1 VSRGSFSAWLVAG
14 VVMFEVLGLVP
25 ALPQD
30 LNGRRLFEATCTPC
44 HNFDEDAAPDIY
56 GQTLNLYGVIG
67 RKAASTAN
75 FEYSDAMKATNRT
88 WDAQSVAS
96 FITAPRKFVPGT
108 RMELPGVPDA
118 DVRRAIIEFLSTAK

>member
-1 VSRGSFSAWLVAG
+1 MSRPSFSASLAAVAII
-14 VVMFEVLGLVP
+14 FAISGLAP

-44 HNFDEDAAPDIY
+44 HNFDEDASPDIY

-67 RKAASTAN
+67 RKAASIPN

-96 FITAPRKFVPGT
+96 FIAAPRKFVPGT
-108 RMELPGVPDA
+108 RMELPGVPDPE
-118 DVRRAIIEFLSTAK
+118 VRRAIIEFLSTAK

>member
-1 VSRGSFSAWLVAG
+1 VSRGSFSASLAAG

>member
-1 VSRGSFSAWLVAG
+1 MLWVSSLP
-14 VVMFEVLGLVP
+14 P

-30 LNGRRLFEATCTPC
+30 LSGRRLFESTCMPC
-44 HNFDEDAAPDIY
+44 HNFDEDASPDIY

-67 RKAASTAN
+67 RKAASIPN

-96 FITAPRKFVPGT
+96 FIAAPRKFVPGT
-108 RMELPGVPDA
+108 RMELPGVPDP
-118 DVRRAIIEFLSTAK
+118 DVRRAIIELLSTAK

>member
-1 VSRGSFSAWLVAG
+1 VSRRSFTASVAAAAIMLW
-14 VVMFEVLGLVP
+14 VSGLPP

-44 HNFDEDAAPDIY
+44 HNFDEDASPDIY

-67 RKAASTAN
+67 RKAASIPN
-75 FEYSDAMKATNRT
+75 FEYSDAMKATDRT

-96 FITAPRKFVPGT
+96 FIAAPRKFVPGT
-108 RMELPGVPDA
+108 RMELPGVPDP

>member
-1 VSRGSFSAWLVAG
+1 VSQRSFTASVAAAAIMLW
-14 VVMFEVLGLVP
+14 VSSLPP

-30 LNGRRLFEATCTPC
+30 LSGRRLFEATCTPC
-44 HNFDEDAAPDIY
+44 HNFDEEATPDIY

-67 RKAASTAN
+67 RKAASIPN

-96 FITAPRKFVPGT
+96 FIAAPRKFVPGT
-108 RMELPGVPDA
+108 RMELRDVPDPE
-118 DVRRAIIEFLSTAK
+118 VRRAIIEFLSSAK

>member
-1 VSRGSFSAWLVAG
+1 VSRGSFSASLAAG

-56 GQTLNLYGVIG
+56 GQTLNLYGLIG

-75 FEYSDAMKATNRT
+75 FEYSEAMKATNRT

>member
-1 VSRGSFSAWLVAG
+1 
-14 VVMFEVLGLVP
+14 MFEVLGLVP

>member
-1 VSRGSFSAWLVAG
+1 MSQRSFAASSATVAF
-14 VVMFEVLGLVP
+14 MFGISGLSP

-30 LNGRRLFEATCTPC
+30 LDGRRLFEATCTPC

-67 RKAASTAN
+67 RKAASTPD
-75 FEYSDAMKATNRT
+75 FEFSEAMKATNRT

-96 FITAPRKFVPGT
+96 FIAAPRKFVPGT
-108 RMELPGVPDA
+108 RMELPGVPDP
-118 DVRRAIIEFLSTAK
+118 DVRRAIIAFLSTAK

>member
-1 VSRGSFSAWLVAG
+1 MSRRSFSASVAA
-14 VVMFEVLGLVP
+14 VAIMFGTSGLPP

-44 HNFDEDAAPDIY
+44 HNFDEDASSDIY

-67 RKAASTAN
+67 RKAASIPN
-75 FEYSDAMKATNRT
+75 FEYSEAMKATNRT

-108 RMELPGVPDA
+108 RMELPGVPDPE
-118 DVRRAIIEFLSTAK
+118 VRQAIIEFLSTGR